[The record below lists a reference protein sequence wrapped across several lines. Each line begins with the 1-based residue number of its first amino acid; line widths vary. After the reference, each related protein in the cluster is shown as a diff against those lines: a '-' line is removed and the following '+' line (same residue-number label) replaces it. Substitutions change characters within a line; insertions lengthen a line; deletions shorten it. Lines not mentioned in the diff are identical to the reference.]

1 MEFYF
6 VEEKEVKRMKR
17 LTVCLF
23 LVALL
28 CIGFI
33 GCKEQGGSTPA
44 ETADVTAPAATEH
57 VTPPVGTEEA
67 ASPAGEATTPAE
79 ETIHAEETAPVT
91 TK

>member
-33 GCKEQGGSTPA
+33 GCKEQGPTPQA

-67 ASPAGEATTPAE
+67 ATPAE